1 MDDSQNPIAAE
12 APEFTLHHYPPVHA
26 RPRSGWQR
34 RLQTLTRPKYLLL
47 LPVTL
52 ILCLVTIYPFV
63 QALRESVYGVTI
75 QNYFSASFVGLQNYA
90 TALQDQTFWTS
101 LKVSLIYVVA
111 AVVIEL
117 LLGMGLA
124 LLLNRP
130 LVGKR
135 IFITLLIAPMLVAP
149 VLIGYSYLLQLDPL
163 YGPIPYWLNTY
174 LNFNFNNEGSLG
186 PTFALPTVIAVDI
199 WQWTPF
205 MFVLLYAGL
214 QTQSQEVI
222 EAARVDGANFLSLL
236 VRITLP
242 LLRPVI
248 AIAVL
253 FRAVDAF
260 RAFDSIHVLTDGGP
274 INATT
279 TISVFIDHTA
289 FQAGDFGEAAA
300 ISVLL
305 IIVVTVIARLLV
317 RLLFGQQIAT
327 TR

>member
-1 MDDSQNPIAAE
+1 MDDRSPTSSPGAGVSMVME
-12 APEFTLHHYPPVHA
+12 PY
-26 RPRSGWQR
+26 RPSASHSPWRHRWR
-34 RLQTLTRPKYLLL
+34 RVTHPRYLLL
-47 LPVTL
+47 LPVTV

-75 QNYFSASFVGLQNYA
+75 QNYFTASFVGLQNYA
-90 TALQDQTFWTS
+90 TALQDQTLWTS

-111 AVVIEL
+111 AVVLEL
-117 LLGMGLA
+117 LLGLA
-124 LLLNRP
+124 LALVLNRP
-130 LVGKR
+130 LLGKR

-174 LNFNFNNEGSLG
+174 LNFNFHNEGPLG

-214 QTQSQEVI
+214 QTQPQEVL

-236 VRITLP
+236 VRVTLP

-305 IIVVTVIARLLV
+305 IILVTVIARLLV